1 MNLNS
6 FRLMYETDS
15 FFETIAEKNYG
26 EVNNFLVSPWSDDFE
41 ASSRSM
47 HYEFQQA
54 FAFSKVCT
62 YSITSFSDICLH

>member
-1 MNLNS
+1 MIFFYFKSVPYYLFKFIFS
-6 FRLMYETDS
+6 RLMYETDS

-54 FAFSKVCT
+54 FAFSKV
-62 YSITSFSDICLH
+62 